1 MFRTEGYFE
10 GTKSEW
16 KKSWQIALEIMLAG
30 VLVILFV
37 SEFVGM
43 IVVMMGLSRFGES
56 YFSGTGS
63 MGLSTGK
70 KPVTF
75 CNVKQH

>member
-1 MFRTEGYFE
+1 MFRSEGYFE
-10 GTKSEW
+10 GSKSEW
-16 KKSWQIALEIMLAG
+16 RKSWQIALGIMLVG
-30 VLVILFV
+30 VLIILFV

-56 YFSGTGS
+56 YFSGMGS

-70 KPVTF
+70 KPAIF